1 MNGLD
6 KNIPISDYS
15 KIPNDLVLD
24 NRLSGGAIKIYL
36 YLASRPDGWIV
47 KNSDVKEKTG
57 VKSDSVVS
65 KYWQELL
72 ESGWLTRK
80 KGTPSSSN
88 KCGYYDY
95 VLMSSPN
102 HQDQANYEESSNF
115 NIVQISTSSK
125 FEESSNLDDVNGTE
139 NVNLEKDGVSHPS
152 ITVNTA
158 PAPAIDNYNINNNN
172 TCLSLSEK
180 EEINKNENNTENISF
195 GYFSL
200 TKSCHPENENRQD
213 TKTPNEKEEEEEF
226 LMECKAVFGKK
237 PETKNAASEKSVS
250 GTNGFSNSLPSGSSQ
265 NAPNSNDEKGSVS
278 FIAKTGNVDKKG
290 VCGTSDSSTGAT
302 IQAFGNDH
310 NGNDMLFNLDNDSPL
325 VDNKKKSPNKTG
337 KPEKMFFDYENY
349 VIQNVSEK
357 DLEKW
362 KEAYPAVDID
372 LEIKRAEIWLKANPA
387 KRKKNIDAFLTRWF
401 SKSQER
407 GGSYPSNSNGKYF
420 GNNKDELKSEWADR
434 VLGKVIGKGM
444 KASPEAIAEMK
455 AYEESGEAPF

>member
-1 MNGLD
+1 MSGLD
-6 KNIPISDYS
+6 KNIPVSNYS
-15 KIPNDLVLD
+15 LIPNELVLD
-24 NRLSGGAIKIYL
+24 SRISSGAIKIYL
-36 YLASRPDGWIV
+36 YLASRPIGWIV
-47 KNSDVKEKTG
+47 KNCDVKDKTG

-125 FEESSNLDDVNGTE
+125 FEESS
-139 NVNLEKDGVSHPS
+139 NLEKDGVSHPS

-213 TKTPNEKEEEEEF
+213 TKTPNEKEEEEF
-226 LMECKAVFGKK
+226 LMECKAVFKNK
-237 PETKNAASEKSVS
+237 HDSKNAASEKSVS

-265 NAPNSNDEKGSVS
+265 NAPNSNDGNGSVS
-278 FIAKTGNVDKKG
+278 FIAKNGNMAEKG
-290 VCGTSDSSTGAT
+290 ACGTSDSSDDAA
-302 IQAFGNDH
+302 IHVFGKDH
-310 NGNDMLFNLDNDSPL
+310 NGNDLLFKLDNDSPS
-325 VDNKKKSPNKTG
+325 VDAKKKSPNKMV
-337 KPEKMFFDYENY
+337 KPDKMFFDYDNN
-349 VIQNVSEK
+349 VIQNINEN
-357 DLEKW
+357 DLKKW
-362 KEAYPAVDID
+362 KEAFPAVDID
-372 LEIKRAEIWLKANPA
+372 LDIKRAEVWLKANPA

-401 SKSQER
+401 SKSQEK
-407 GGSYPSNSNGKYF
+407 GGSYPSNSNGRYF

-455 AYEESGEAPF
+455 AYEESGDAPF